1 MASKQDINP
10 ATGKAYAINPATGL
24 WDDNYFANTVEPSLK
39 GTETTMANNNYSS
52 PIPLSSGQMP
62 SKADINPATGKAYA
76 INPQTGVWDDNYWAN
91 TVEPSLKAQY
101 STDKSSGISFNQPTI
116 DLPKL
121 YESMYASS
129 GISEIEKGLSAKNE
143 AYNAQ
148 VAKIKDNPYLSE
160 ATMTGRIKKL
170 EEKFSADAQSIQ
182 NQIAMKKADIETKLN
197 LETKQFDIEN
207 EQVKLAW
214 DQFNSL
220 LSSGAL
226 DNASGEDIAQL
237 TRATGI
243 SSSMIQSAIG
253 VSKAKNAPKV
263 NTQVIQVDDGTN
275 ISAVVINTDTGE
287 VINRQVIGASKPSG
301 GSSDYKIGSTAYNA
315 TAIGDMSRSIA
326 SFANSY
332 GHVSPADWKK
342 LLQEW
347 MNAGLTRE
355 EFIKNFGHFADPN
368 RGDFDT
374 AYGFEKPY

>member
-1 MASKQDINP
+1 MAQVLSGNQIKLNNGQTIQAQQGGWYDGQQFWGGTLSQPGQINTQSNQQGAGQAVSQEVIAQTDPANVAYINAQRQQQGLP
-10 ATGKAYAINPATGL
+10 ATPTVQPA
-24 WDDNYFANTVEPSLK
+24 
-39 GTETTMANNNYSS
+39 
-52 PIPLSSGQMP
+52 
-62 SKADINPATGKAYA
+62 
-76 INPQTGVWDDNYWAN
+76 
-91 TVEPSLKAQY
+91 
-101 STDKSSGISFNQPTI
+101 QPTTTTSQSTPTGTAQPLQGI
-116 DLPKL
+116 EQPKINLPEL
-121 YESMYASS
+121 YESMYQSS
-129 GISEIEKGLSAKNE
+129 GIREIEADLNAKTQ

-287 VINRQVIGASKPSG
+287 VINRQVIGASEPSG